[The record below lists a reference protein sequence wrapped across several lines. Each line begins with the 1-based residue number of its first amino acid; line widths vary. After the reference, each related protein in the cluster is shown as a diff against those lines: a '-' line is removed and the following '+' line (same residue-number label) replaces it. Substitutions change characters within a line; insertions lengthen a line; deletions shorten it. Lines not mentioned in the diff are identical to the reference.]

1 MVFVK
6 VKNDCR
12 MAAKWIL
19 GNKKGRRKKRRPKQN
34 GAKKHSEERKGAKTQ
49 NLADE
54 RRIMGRFAKRFS
66 GERPVSLGFE
76 LTFLSE
82 FK

>member
-34 GAKKHSEERKGAKTQ
+34 GAKTLGRKKKHKNSKYSRRAKKYGAIRQ
-49 NLADE
+49 A
-54 RRIMGRFAKRFS
+54 
-66 GERPVSLGFE
+66 V
-76 LTFLSE
+76 
-82 FK
+82 

>member
-6 VKNDCR
+6 NKNDCG

-34 GAKKHSEERKGAKTQ
+34 GVKKLGRKKRHKNSKFSRRAKNYGAIRQ
-49 NLADE
+49 
-54 RRIMGRFAKRFS
+54 
-66 GERPVSLGFE
+66 VV
-76 LTFLSE
+76 
-82 FK
+82 